1 MNAHELSGNVAA
13 AEAAVDVD
21 ESAMARPDLEPAVCA
36 SGREPIIRSRD
47 EHSISRRDIDPE
59 ALKVL
64 YRLARNN
71 YTAYLVGGGVR
82 DLLLGRKP
90 KDFDISTNAKPEQIR
105 ALFRNC
111 ILIGRRFRLAHIRFG
126 EKIIETSTFRTTPK
140 CEADPNDPDAD
151 LFQRDDN
158 LFGTPEEDALRRDFT
173 VNGLFYDI
181 ESFSI
186 IDYVGGSE
194 DLAAR
199 RIRSIGDA
207 NIRFRED
214 PVRMVRAVRFASR
227 LNFTIDPE
235 TEAAMHRH
243 ADELTK
249 ASPARLLEEITRL
262 FAFSSGE
269 RAVRHLYETG
279 LLAIILPEVAEAID
293 HKSIDTDLFWRRLEA
308 LDTGDTV
315 LPDATPALIFATL
328 LLEPLKL
335 HLGKDWDF
343 DTTPKFKFDKV
354 RAFLDPLA
362 QRLRFP
368 RKLVD
373 RIVHMYFS
381 QHRFSASMNRGKR
394 GSLSNFVTQDA
405 FHESLALAEIVLA
418 AENGQHSRLKLWRD
432 MLAERMYGRDDSPN
446 GRGERH
452 ERERHDRDKDRDR
465 DRDRQRSN
473 GNRAKVEVAEKVD
486 DDADESP
493 SDELGRKLSR
503 SARRRRNKRLRRLQN
518 SEERP
523 LVSPD
528 TPSVAEVMAGTEEAV
543 AATRSKGKT
552 SPAASASPEPAS
564 TVTKTPAV
572 AASTGAATTSTSAS
586 ASAYTAEAPS
596 ASRSSRSRRGKGR
609 KKADASAE
617 PTTEAANASSI
628 EQSKPA
634 AASKAESG
642 SRTNESATANSSRK
656 TAESSRSDRSDRS
669 KRGRGRRGAAKS
681 SVQTE
686 NDSTQPSMTPDEP
699 LLENPTP
706 LTAASFWSKP
716 APEPEPE
723 PEPAKKGRA
732 KKAKADDTAAKKSTT
747 KAKSAKGSK
756 SAAKEKSPA
765 PDKPLTIDK
774 ADEADTPMHWL
785 DEI

>member
-1 MNAHELSGNVAA
+1 MNAHELSGNGAA

-36 SGREPIIRSRD
+36 SGREPVIRSRE
-47 EHSISRRDIDPE
+47 EHSISRQDIDPE

-243 ADELTK
+243 ADELTR

-269 RAVRHLYETG
+269 RAVRLLYETG

-343 DTTPKFKFDKV
+343 DTTPKFKCDKV

-381 QHRFSASMNRGKR
+381 QHRFSAAINRGKR
-394 GSLSNFVTQDA
+394 GSISNFVTQDA

-432 MLAERMYGRDDSPN
+432 MLAERMYGRDDSPG
-446 GRGERH
+446 GRAERH
-452 ERERHDRDKDRDR
+452 DRDR
-465 DRDRQRSN
+465 DRDRHRSN
-473 GNRAKVEVAEKVD
+473 GNRVKVEVPEKED
-486 DDADESP
+486 DGDDAANSP
-493 SDELGRKLSR
+493 ADELGRKLSR
-503 SARRRRNKRLRRLQN
+503 SARRRPNKRLRRHQN

-523 LVSPD
+523 IPSPEI
-528 TPSVAEVMAGTEEAV
+528 TSAAKGEAEEPR
-543 AATRSKGKT
+543 AAAQPK
-552 SPAASASPEPAS
+552 ASANTAAPTTPPPATS
-564 TVTKTPAV
+564 NAD
-572 AASTGAATTSTSAS
+572 ATADATATLTAP
-586 ASAYTAEAPS
+586 TAEAPS

-609 KKADASAE
+609 KKAEASAE
-617 PTTEAANASSI
+617 PSTETAGVAPVEQPKRAA
-628 EQSKPA
+628 PA
-634 AASKAESG
+634 KAESG
-642 SRTNESATANSSRK
+642 VRAVESAAATESRK
-656 TAESSRSDRSDRS
+656 TSESSRADRQ
-669 KRGRGRRGAAKS
+669 KRGRGRRTAAKAS
-681 SVQTE
+681 AQADGEPVQ
-686 NDSTQPSMTPDEP
+686 PPHIPDEA

-723 PEPAKKGRA
+723 PVKKGRA
-732 KKAKADDTAAKKSTT
+732 KKAKGDETKKKTT
-747 KAKSAKGSK
+747 KAKAAKADKG
-756 SAAKEKSPA
+756 AAKEKAPA